1 MLTKATF
8 TPVPYP
14 SEEVGKRNLPI
25 IKQADVKFTSGW
37 LILYYGAP
45 HVLSSDFIPMKEY

>member
-1 MLTKATF
+1 VLTKATF

-14 SEEVGKRNLPI
+14 SEEVGKRNLLI

-45 HVLSSDFIPMKEY
+45 HVFSSDFIAMKEY